1 MVKPYIINVQNKTKI
16 KKYLDLE
23 YFIGFGDFI
32 ASQNNSFL
40 IALEGIYLSKIV
52 QIYGHSKHY
61 FR

>member
-52 QIYGHSKHY
+52 QIWPL
-61 FR
+61 